1 MTHMQQRP
9 YERALATEPAADG
22 RPAEVVVLTNR
33 NGMRIS
39 IADTGATWLSCE
51 LPLADG
57 MRDVVCGVADSAG
70 FAHQTAY
77 FGATVGRFAN
87 RIAGGGFT
95 LNGQFYPLA
104 CNEGTTCL
112 HGGTDNFSHRRWQI
126 RRRSADSV
134 TFSLQSHRMA
144 TRLSGNLSAEVTY
157 QLTPENEVRLTY
169 RTQTDKAC
177 PVSLTNHAYFNL
189 AGENSGVKVTEG
201 EMQIRADKRLGL
213 NADNL
218 PDGTLCR

>member
-22 RPAEVVVLTNR
+22 RPAEVVVLTNH

-70 FAHQTAY
+70 FARQTAY

-134 TFSLQSHRMA
+134 TFSCSRRMVTRVFGQSQCRSHLSADAGKRSPPDLPD
-144 TRLSGNLSAEVTY
+144 TNRQSLSGQSDQSCLF
-157 QLTPENEVRLTY
+157 QP
-169 RTQTDKAC
+169 
-177 PVSLTNHAYFNL
+177 
-189 AGENSGVKVTEG
+189 
-201 EMQIRADKRLGL
+201 
-213 NADNL
+213 
-218 PDGTLCR
+218 CR